1 MKNNK
6 RKIVASLTYG
16 KGMSVVALI
25 LFTVLLF
32 SGAGIIYLG
41 VNAEGADKWV
51 YLISGLLIVIAMI
64 YCLFTGIQM
73 NIRIKLFQKDGV
85 ELTAISSIPENG
97 VTCDQ
102 YDCKIKIRVEFF
114 YQGEKHVQIS
124 GEKWPYVKIISGLEG
139 LGYHKAFKNYEGREI
154 KILYSPKYDEVLILA
169 D

>member
-16 KGMSVVALI
+16 KGMSVVAFI

-41 VNAEGADKWV
+41 INAEGADKWFN
-51 YLISGLLIVIAMI
+51 LILGILIVIAMI

-73 NIRIKLFQKDGV
+73 NIKIKLFQKDGV
-85 ELTAISSIPENG
+85 ELTAISSMPENG
-97 VTCDQ
+97 VIFSQDV
-102 YDCKIKIRVEFF
+102 CKVKLRVEFF
-114 YQGEKHVQIS
+114 YQGEKHVQVS
-124 GEKWPYVKIISGLEG
+124 GEKWALPKFMLIDI
-139 LGYHKAFKNYEGREI
+139 GYEKVFKNYEGREI
-154 KILYSPKYDEVLILA
+154 NILYSPKYDEVFILA

>member
-1 MKNNK
+1 MKHK

-25 LFTVLLF
+25 ICTVLLF
-32 SGAGIIYLG
+32 SGAGILYLG
-41 VNAEGADKWV
+41 VNAEGADKWFN
-51 YLISGLLIVIAMI
+51 LISGILIVIAMI

-85 ELTAISSIPENG
+85 ELTAISSMPENG
-97 VTCDQ
+97 VVFDQ
-102 YDCKIKIRVEFF
+102 DACKVKLRVEFF
-114 YQGEKHVQIS
+114 YQGEKHVQVS

-139 LGYHKAFKNYEGREI
+139 LGYHKVFKNYEGREI
-154 KILYSPKYDEVLILA
+154 NILYSPKYDEVLILA